1 MGEYDM
7 SRQDESKPRI
17 VLLRKWDDGVYYK
30 CSDKKLEAYG
40 STPEEAFEMWKI
52 ISGVKEWKAQG
63 HLIHT
68 SGEQVSMGTH
78 RHEEVRPFSLLKYV
92 ETPYSNSSV
101 PLS

>member
-1 MGEYDM
+1 MKKE
-7 SRQDESKPRI
+7 ESKPRI
-17 VLLRKWDDGVYYK
+17 VLLRKWDDGVYFK

-63 HLIHT
+63 RLSQT
-68 SGEQVSMGTH
+68 SDEQLSMGTH

-92 ETPYSNSSV
+92 GTSYSNSSV
-101 PLS
+101 PLKQL